1 VSAQQTRRPSLVLA
15 ASILASGLAMID
27 GSVVNVG
34 LPAIGADLHGRG
46 EDLQWIINGYM
57 LPLSAILLLG
67 GALGD
72 RYGRRRLLVLG
83 IVVFALASVACA
95 LAPSMPWLFAARAAQ
110 GIGSALLLPNSLAVL
125 GEAYPG
131 EKRGQAI
138 GVWAAVGAMAAA
150 FGPVV
155 GGGLIDLIGWRTIF
169 LINLPFAACAVWL
182 AMKAIRPAS
191 DEGERTTL
199 DLPGAA
205 LVTLALGAITW
216 ALTDASARNAMTPA
230 SWGATAASLTLFA
243 AFVWT
248 EHRRGARAMV
258 PLSMFASKTFV
269 GLSLL
274 TLLIYGVLGGF
285 MALLPYT
292 LIKTSG
298 YSATAAGAALIPFP
312 IVLAVA
318 SPMIGTLA
326 GRIGSRLPL
335 IVGGL
340 VLAAGLALTLR
351 IGAPADYWRE
361 ILPAVVVQALGMAG
375 IAAPLTNAVLGS
387 VDERHTA
394 SASGFNSAVS
404 RTGGLIATALLGG
417 VFAARTQVIDRAH
430 LALAVMVGVT
440 LAGAA
445 CGLLVERRKPSR

>member
-1 VSAQQTRRPSLVLA
+1 VSAQQIRRPRLVLA

-182 AMKAIRPAS
+182 AMKAIPPAS

-430 LALAVMVGVT
+430 LALTVMVGVT